1 MPDPVLGEGAG
12 HRATELNRTCLSV
25 LKQLNVGENE

>member
-12 HRATELNRTCLSV
+12 HKATELKRTSLSV
-25 LKQLNVGENE
+25 LKQLNVGENK